1 MDLSFIEKFKI
12 VIDIV
17 TNKQNQKSGEDIFN
31 RYREFLKDIKE
42 IENDSDYDE
51 VEKEVLKNLRV
62 GALTGAGKAN
72 YKEFLFFKEIFAN
85 DMLLINYWSF
95 VRNRSVFE
103 IDNQS
108 TKIRVKFWPSI
119 RTHIFYLGLVCILLI
134 ICTSLGLL
142 IFNQLTSIEGE
153 LSLSLTI
160 AISVIGIIMA
170 FLIITIFR
178 LFFEHTYYSSLC
190 NQVNSL
196 KK

>member
-12 VIDIV
+12 VFDIV

-31 RYREFLKDIKE
+31 RYRDFLKDIKE
-42 IENDSDYDE
+42 IENDSNYDTDD
-51 VEKEVLKNLRV
+51 KEVLKNLRV

-103 IDNQS
+103 IDNQNNE
-108 TKIRVKFWPSI
+108 IRVKFWPFI
-119 RTHIFYLGLVCILLI
+119 RAHLFYLGLIFILVI
-134 ICTSLGLL
+134 ICTSLALL

-160 AISVIGIIMA
+160 STSVIGIIMA

-190 NQVNSL
+190 NQVKSL
-196 KK
+196 K